1 VGFVFLVDVLWGSV
15 YYVSGVAERAVTFD
29 SVVRLLTVP
38 ALVVSVVGL
47 LGTGLV
53 LLMVVRWGCP
63 GVIRGPARS
72 TLSAFS

>member
-1 VGFVFLVDVLWGSV
+1 VGFGFLLDVLWGSV
-15 YYVSGVAERAVTFD
+15 YYVIRVAERAVTFG
-29 SVVRLLTVP
+29 SVVSLLTVP
-38 ALVVSVVGL
+38 VLVVSIVGL